1 MRRKEEA
8 YEDGRDGRNGKGE
21 AASGNGRGSGS
32 GSGSG
37 REVGS
42 RSSPITLDLDP
53 DLDNESPR
61 TDPGADVTRSL
72 RNDSETQ
79 DAAHGRAGVVAR
91 MVNGGGG
98 GNRAGSNGVFRDEL
112 AARPAHAGRDATPMD
127 PRRAGKARGPVDGEG
142 GSREKPVLVE
152 EGEGSFDLEADA
164 RSREGRPGR
173 EVGRDHGRDNEFDDL
188 FEEVRVDPRSAVVRG
203 PEGGDRKTGCEKDE
217 EEAALAEVDSVF
229 KNQNARARDTQTSN
243 DDRHKAKIPDKMES
257 DTRSL
262 LEVLTRE
269 AQGSVQS
276 PPAARTQDSS
286 RHVSVLSPLEAEVEA
301 RKSAA
306 VERARI
312 VRVGN
317 GKLTLRREAEA
328 IRLDAEDDGEQL
340 RLAQA
345 CLKAD
350 TASRQNAKQEKDRY
364 RLRKEKEANEQ
375 ASSARMPRGPQRTS
389 VGTQVKT
396 GRKTRSSRDDEGL
409 MAQEARRMAEGK
421 EEERRVQ
428 KEQRAT
434 RVQQD
439 ADRFAS
445 VKRKAAMNAARRME
459 LDREKEERRAKAA
472 EAVGRPTVRIKVEN
486 SDSDDAARS
495 VLQRELAMREAA
507 AEKSRSRQAQNSAEY
522 RPKLVGERPSK
533 TSESAIASVPL
544 SLIASEEEVSF
555 ERGTNPA
562 NPITLDDQLH
572 QANEILQAA
581 QAQKRVLE
589 LEAKARKV
597 QAECTALKRRAEQA
611 DAEEWMDESIR
622 KKARSTEQSVG
633 VDQSRIGSQNTS
645 GVEDMASPHD
655 PETQDQ
661 GRRPAKTREERLV
674 RRRASNKRWRLKKEA
689 EKRLLLEQ
697 NQQEEMRR
705 SVDRQPSEASSTES
719 EFGTGISSRPEQPM
733 GLRALTSGLISH
745 ATGRQREMNGSES
758 EQPTKLQKQDSKGSH
773 TSNAEMKSVVHRRDS
788 KAKSNMM
795 KERAAKD
802 EQIDTLKAQLASFKQ
817 PQIERSED
825 PAQTGTAD
833 TYIAQSPVHQESQ
846 ATVSSDEDEDENQ
859 AATTAQSFRLSG
871 PQQTPNPPEEAQAP
885 PPRPTCARKTLPTQ
899 THQPPPEETDSGLGP
914 SPDQEEPP
922 TELVWAYQ
930 VTRKEWLSDEDA
942 NDVGQMTDGPYWS
955 KEQANSIAATEVHQE
970 RGDARILAPMEFN
983 MTIDALGMRTHSICS
998 VGGNIA
1004 TAVERVLVRPSRA
1017 DGPMADKKWLPP
1029 RIFVALEKVSREKP
1043 TDDSG
1048 MSSGEEGRRAS
1059 FVRVLGI
1066 FTVLDL
1072 ANREASRCALAHQS
1086 ARLGEST
1093 LDEIVKAEKVMRAR
1107 EHLEILDRDCRT
1119 FENSCAL
1126 SDHSGVV
1133 ETWVEEHAVVGPRN

>member
-1 MRRKEEA
+1 M
-8 YEDGRDGRNGKGE
+8 
-21 AASGNGRGSGS
+21 
-32 GSGSG
+32 
-37 REVGS
+37 
-42 RSSPITLDLDP
+42 
-53 DLDNESPR
+53 
-61 TDPGADVTRSL
+61 DPGAGVRRVE
-72 RNDSETQ
+72 RNDSDGQ
-79 DAAHGRAGVVAR
+79 DAGHERAGVAPR
-91 MVNGGGG
+91 MVNGGR
-98 GNRAGSNGVFRDEL
+98 GNGLRSNGVFRDES
-112 AARPAHAGRDATPMD
+112 AARPANAGRATTPTD
-127 PRRAGKARGPVDGEG
+127 PRRAVKALCPLDGEG
-142 GSREKPVLVE
+142 GSMERPVLVE
-152 EGEGSFDLEADA
+152 EGDGSLGFGADA
-164 RSREGRPGR
+164 HLKRERPDW
-173 EVGRDHGRDNEFDDL
+173 EVRKEDHGRCDDFDDL
-188 FEEVRVDPRSAVVRG
+188 FGDIRVDPRSAVRRG
-203 PEGGDRKTGCEKDE
+203 PEGRDRKTVCEKDE
-217 EEAALAEVDSVF
+217 EEAALAKVDSVF
-229 KNQNARARDTQTSN
+229 KNQNARAHDTQVSN
-243 DDRHKAKIPDKMES
+243 DDRHKPQILCKM
-257 DTRSL
+257 DPQTRSL

-269 AQGSVQS
+269 AQGLVQS
-276 PPAARTQDSS
+276 PPAARTQESG
-286 RHVSVLSPLEAEVEA
+286 RLVAGLPRLEAEVEA

-317 GKLTLRREAEA
+317 GNLTLRREAEA
-328 IRLDAEDDGEQL
+328 IRLDAVDDIIKL

-345 CLKAD
+345 RLIAD
-350 TASRQNAKQEKDRY
+350 TAIRRNAKHEKEQY

-375 ASSARMPRGPQRTS
+375 ASLARMPRGAQRMTIS
-389 VGTQVKT
+389 TQEKT
-396 GRKTRSSRDDEGL
+396 GKKARASRADEAL
-409 MAQEARRMAEGK
+409 MAAGARMMAEGR
-421 EEERRVQ
+421 EEERRIQ

-445 VKRKAAMNAARRME
+445 VKRKAVENAARRME

-472 EAVGRPTVRIKVEN
+472 EGVGRPTVRIKVEN

-507 AEKSRSRQAQNSAEY
+507 AERSRSRQAQNSAEE
-522 RPKLVGERPSK
+522 RPKPVGERPSRP
-533 TSESAIASVPL
+533 SESAIASVPL
-544 SLIASEEEVSF
+544 SLIASEDQVSF

-562 NPITLDDQLH
+562 NPIAVEDQLH

-589 LEAKARKV
+589 LEAKAREV
-597 QAECTALKRRAEQA
+597 QAECTALKRRAEQV
-611 DAEEWMDESIR
+611 DAEVMIDESIR

-645 GVEDMASPHD
+645 SVEDMVSSHD
-655 PETQDQ
+655 PETQGQ
-661 GRRPAKTREERLV
+661 GQRPAKTGEERLI
-674 RRRASNKRWRLKKEA
+674 RRRESNKRWRLKK
-689 EKRLLLEQ
+689 KLLLEQ
-697 NQQEEMRR
+697 SQQGEMRR
-705 SVDRQPSEASSTES
+705 SVDRPQSEASSTGS
-719 EFGTGISSRPEQPM
+719 DSGTGISSRPEQPM
-733 GLRALTSGLISH
+733 GLRALCTSGLISH
-745 ATGRQREMNGSES
+745 TQGLQREMNGSES
-758 EQPTKLQKQDSKGSH
+758 GQPTHLQKQDSKGGQ

-802 EQIDTLKAQLASFKQ
+802 EQIDTLRATLASFKQ
-817 PQIERSED
+817 PQTDRNED
-825 PAQTGTAD
+825 PVQTGTAE
-833 TYIAQSPVHQESQ
+833 THVAEGPVHQERQS
-846 ATVSSDEDEDENQ
+846 TVSSDEDEDDNQ
-859 AATTAQSFRLSG
+859 GATTAQSFRLSG
-871 PQQTPNPPEEAQAP
+871 PQQTPNPPEEAQTP
-885 PPRPTCARKTLPTQ
+885 PPRPTYARKTLPTE
-899 THQPPPEETDSGLGP
+899 THKPTPEETDSGLGP

-930 VTRKEWLSDEDA
+930 VIRKEWRNDEDA

-955 KEQANSIAATEVHQE
+955 KEQANSIAAAEVHQE
-970 RGDARILAPMEFN
+970 RGDVRIRAPMDFN

-1043 TDDSG
+1043 TDQSE

-1072 ANREASRCALAHQS
+1072 ANREASRCAVEHQS
-1086 ARLGEST
+1086 AHLGESS
-1093 LDEIVKAEKVMRAR
+1093 LDQIVKAEKEMKAR
-1107 EHLEILDRDCRT
+1107 EHLQRLDRDCRT

-1126 SDHSGVV
+1126 SDHGGVV